1 MAVVRLHRFRVARAD
16 LDQLL
21 AQRRTLIDAIRLVH
35 PGLTET
41 RLTRLE
47 DGTYLDTWR
56 WDRAE
61 HMLAAVAAAQG
72 VPLVDATEALMLDAS
87 VLTGE
92 ILDETPDQVV

>member
-1 MAVVRLHRFRVARAD
+1 MAVIRMHRFRVARGD
-16 LDQLL
+16 LENLL
-21 AQRRTLIDAIRLVH
+21 AQRKRLIDGIRIAN

-61 HMLAAVAAAQG
+61 HMLAAIAAAQG
-72 VPLVDATEALMLDAS
+72 IPLVDATEALMLDAS
-87 VLTGE
+87 ALTGE
-92 ILDETPDQVV
+92 IIDERA

>member
-1 MAVVRLHRFRVARAD
+1 MAVVRMHRFRVARAD
-16 LDQLL
+16 LENLL
-21 AQRRTLIDAIRLVH
+21 AQRRTLIDGIRLAN

-61 HMLAAVAAAQG
+61 NMLAAIAAAQG
-72 VPLVDATEALMLDAS
+72 VPLVDATEALMLEAS
-87 VLTGE
+87 ALTGE
-92 ILDETPDQVV
+92 IIDENP